1 MTQSIPP
8 RHLVLYADDDK
19 DDIALVEE
27 AFSTTT
33 DNIELVTA
41 HDGVAAL
48 SYLDNLS
55 QFDPD
60 PCLII
65 LDVNMPRL
73 NGKETLQKIR
83 QMERFN
89 KIPIVLF
96 TTSSLPVDKI
106 FAEKYNAGFVSKPLS
121 TEQMRRITD
130 QFIEHCTDEV
140 KSTLRR
146 RH

>member
-1 MTQSIPP
+1 MMQSIPP

-27 AFSTTT
+27 AFSTTA

-41 HDGVAAL
+41 FDGVAAL
-48 SYLDNLS
+48 SYLNNLS
-55 QFDPD
+55 QLDPD

-73 NGKETLQKIR
+73 NGKETLEKIR

-89 KIPIVLF
+89 KTPVVLF
-96 TTSSLPVDKI
+96 TTSSLTIDKK

-130 QFIEHCTDEV
+130 QFIDHCTEEV
-140 KSTLRR
+140 KNTLRR
-146 RH
+146 RS

>member
-1 MTQSIPP
+1 MTQSTPP

-27 AFSTTT
+27 AFSVTT

-41 HDGVAAL
+41 YDGAAAL
-48 SYLDNLS
+48 SYLNSLS

-96 TTSSLPVDKI
+96 TTSSLPIDKN
-106 FAEKYNAGFVSKPLS
+106 FAEKYNAGFVSKPLN

-130 QFIEHCTDEV
+130 QFIEHCADAVRNTV
-140 KSTLRR
+140 RR